1 MDTHR
6 IRARD
11 AALIRLRRLTAAVA
25 TVAGLLAVVFTGIAA
40 KAFPGRGS
48 HATSTTTVQSTPRT
62 AARPAT
68 QTPPPLVPNGSQA
81 QPPAPSTSAPPAPT
95 PTPAPP
101 VAVSGGS

>member
-1 MDTHR
+1 MDSHR

-11 AALIRLRRLTAAVA
+11 AALIRLRRSTAVLAA
-25 TVAGLLAVVFTGIAA
+25 GAGLLALVFTGIAA
-40 KAFPGRGS
+40 KAFPGRS
-48 HATSTTTVQSTPRT
+48 SNAPSTTTVQSTPRT

-68 QTPPPLVPNGSQA
+68 QTPPPLVSDGSRA
-81 QPPAPSTSAPPAPT
+81 QSQAPSTSAPPAPT